1 MRLAHALIALT
12 VLSLCCTAAFADGLV
27 YTASVKA
34 GDNANEWVYTLHN
47 NDLSGRYRVIAF
59 VVYWDELISEG
70 EMINNIGSPFGE
82 YDGLWEPLP
91 DANTDATWIN
101 MTPGDPVLPPAGGSI
116 TGFTVGCST
125 YLPVYEVFYYDID
138 DPFMSEL
145 TTGFQSVTMS
155 SVPEPG
161 TMTALA
167 LAFGCLAPMM
177 RKLKS

>member
-1 MRLAHALIALT
+1 MA
-12 VLSLCCTAAFADGLV
+12 V
-27 YTASVKA
+27 YRICGQTRASPVSYTHL
-34 GDNANEWVYTLHN
+34 DVYK
-47 NDLSGRYRVIAF
+47 RQ
-59 VVYWDELISEG
+59 
-70 EMINNIGSPFGE
+70 
-82 YDGLWEPLP
+82 PLP